1 MWNRKFDH
9 AAFLEEE
16 KYVWT
21 EGGNGV
27 FAKLV
32 VIASL
37 ALMSGVIF
45 AAVM

>member
-1 MWNRKFDH
+1 MRNRKFNH

-21 EGGNGV
+21 EGGSGV
-27 FAKLV
+27 LAKLMV
-32 VIASL
+32 VASF
-37 ALMSGVIF
+37 AVMSGVIF